1 MSELDRI
8 IRANRFRSNR
18 FPGFESVPGDTTGNI
33 PPPDPAPPTPSVPV
47 PATPATPLAEVFAFD
62 DTGGVG
68 IEDTGAPAG
77 PAGPGVAPGEPSFG
91 LDLGFD
97 AGAATRAGLLTLATT
112 LNPALAAVF
121 GIGTGVAKGT
131 SLTGQNIGVGEAE
144 QPGPGIAAG
153 LATGSPGF
161 TGVNEQGIS
170 VGREGTGV
178 ATSGADVGPAPDPTT
193 VGAEELDIG
202 ADIGAAEGEPG
213 PSEADVEASGGA
225 EPGADDAGDDEGG
238 GPSGGG
244 EARSGGP
251 IVASAPGG
259 RQQFGLHDGEFVLQA
274 EMAQTLGEDALNLL
288 NSGDFNPAA
297 VRGALGL
304 SPQVGA
310 SFQGG
315 GQAPS
320 PVPPPGRPTTALNS
334 VR

>member
-33 PPPDPAPPTPSVPV
+33 PPADPAPPTPSVPV

-97 AGAATRAGLLTLATT
+97 FSSAGRGALSGF
-112 LNPALAAVF
+112 ALAGPPGALVGGLASGF
-121 GIGTGVAKGT
+121 IGGS
-131 SLTGQNIGVGEAE
+131 SLTGENIGVGEAE

-170 VGREGTGV
+170 VGREGTGE
-178 ATSGADVGPAPDPTT
+178 VGSAAGDFDTAIEASDFEGDT
-193 VGAEELDIG
+193 GVGAEAEAGGPTEAEASEPSETGAG
-202 ADIGAAEGEPG
+202 ADP
-213 PSEADVEASGGA
+213 DDDSG
-225 EPGADDAGDDEGG
+225 DAGGG
-238 GPSGGG
+238 GGGSGG

-315 GQAPS
+315 GQAAS